1 MSDLA
6 IFLIGMFL
14 ILGLCVLRMEEERTA
29 EEEELYKSAG
39 RY

>member
-1 MSDLA
+1 MTDLA

-14 ILGLCVLRMEEERTA
+14 VWGACLLRMTEDRTDEEER
-29 EEEELYKSAG
+29 LYKSAG